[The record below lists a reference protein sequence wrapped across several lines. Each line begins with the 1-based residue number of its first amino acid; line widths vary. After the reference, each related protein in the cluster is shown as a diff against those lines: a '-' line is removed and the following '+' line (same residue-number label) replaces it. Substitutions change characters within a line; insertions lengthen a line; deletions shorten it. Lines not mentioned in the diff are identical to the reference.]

1 MTKNLT
7 QGRPLTLLL
16 QFTFP
21 IFLAMLFQQFYNL
34 VDTMIVGKTLGADA
48 LAAVGSTG
56 SLNFM
61 VIGFCSGVCAGFA
74 IPIAQAFGAQNER
87 MLKEYIA
94 NSCWLC
100 VGFAVVLAVFTGLWC
115 KPILRLMRTP
125 EDLLQ
130 NAYLYID
137 IIFWGIPA
145 TFLYNMLSCMIRAV
159 GDSKTPV
166 VFLGLASALNIV
178 LDLVLILYTGLGVA
192 GASIATVAAQ
202 GVSGI
207 LCLIYIRRRFP
218 ILQPSG
224 EQWRFNARRCS
235 HLCSMGVP
243 MGLQYSVTAIGS
255 VILQSAV
262 NTLGNTAIAAITAG
276 SKLVNI
282 FACPFDALG
291 TAIATY
297 SGQNIGAEKPERVRD
312 GVRACA
318 ILGSIYAIAAL
329 TLFWFAGASL
339 ATLFVDPG
347 DSVLI
352 AETHTFLI
360 YNGLFFVLLMLVN
373 VLRFC
378 IQGMGHSNMA
388 ILAGLLEMLA
398 RSVVGFAFVPLLG
411 YAAACCASPAAWIA
425 ADAFLLPAYFHF
437 VRTASRGREKQ

>member
-21 IFLAMLFQQFYNL
+21 ILLAMLFQQFYNL

-74 IPIAQAFGAQNER
+74 IPMARAFGAQDER
-87 MLKEYIA
+87 VLKEYIA

-100 VGFAVVLAVFTGLWC
+100 LGFSVVLAVVTGLWC
-115 KPILRLMRTP
+115 KPILRMMRTP

-130 NAYLYID
+130 DAYLYID

-202 GVSGI
+202 GVSGL
-207 LCLIYIRRRFP
+207 LCLFYIGKRFP
-218 ILQPSG
+218 VLQPSG
-224 EQWRFNARRCS
+224 EQWRLNARYCGC
-235 HLCSMGVP
+235 LCGMGVP

-262 NTLGNTAIAAITAG
+262 NTLGNTAIAAVTAG
-276 SKLVNI
+276 GKLENI

-297 SGQNIGAEKPERVRD
+297 SGQNIGAGKPERVRD
-312 GVRACA
+312 GVRACVIMGSGYS
-318 ILGSIYAIAAL
+318 ILAL
-329 TLFWFAGASL
+329 VLFWFAGPSL
-339 ATLFVDPG
+339 ATLFVDAG

-360 YNGLFFVLLMLVN
+360 YNGLFFIPLVLVN

-378 IQGMGHSNMA
+378 IQGMGHSSMA
-388 ILAGLLEMLA
+388 ILAGLLEMMA

-411 YAAACCASPAAWIA
+411 YAAACSASPAAWIA
-425 ADAFLLPAYFHF
+425 ADAFLIPAYFHF
-437 VRTASRGREKQ
+437 VKKAASARKAL